1 VIRPRGRR
9 LVVKLPKAEQK
20 TDSGLWIPGQAQ
32 EPPQEGIVMAKG
44 EGCNGGFGVGD
55 RVVFEQ
61 FAGLEQTDRD
71 WGEVILLEEKDLMA
85 VIGG

>member
-1 VIRPRGRR
+1 
-9 LVVKLPKAEQK
+9 
-20 TDSGLWIPGQAQ
+20 
-32 EPPQEGIVMAKG
+32 MAKG